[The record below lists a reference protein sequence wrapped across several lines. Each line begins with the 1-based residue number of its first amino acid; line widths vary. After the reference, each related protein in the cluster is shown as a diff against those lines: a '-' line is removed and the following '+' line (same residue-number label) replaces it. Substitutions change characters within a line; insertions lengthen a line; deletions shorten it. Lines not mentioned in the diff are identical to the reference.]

1 MPKADVRKL
10 VFLDESGV
18 NTNMSRRYAR
28 AAIGQRA
35 NDAIPLNTGKSTTIL
50 SSVRLDGTTV
60 PVVFAG
66 AVNREKFKEYL
77 KTHLVPTLKP
87 GDIVIMDNLRTH
99 KVDGVAELI
108 QSAGAFLIYLPPY
121 SPDLNPI
128 EEMWSKIK
136 AYLRKVKARTSGT
149 LENAIKD
156 AFACVSVTDIFGWFS
171 HSGYSY
177 S

>member
-1 MPKADVRKL
+1 MPKVDARQL

-28 AAIGQRA
+28 SAVGQRA
-35 NDAIPLNTGKSTTIL
+35 NDGIPLNTGKSTTIL

-60 PVVFAG
+60 PIFFAG

-77 KTHLVPTLKP
+77 KDHLVPTLKP

-108 QSAGAFLIYLPPY
+108 QSAGAFPVYLPPY

-136 AYLRKVKARTSGT
+136 AYLRKVKARTSGA
-149 LENAIKD
+149 LEKAIVD
-156 AFACVSVTDIFGWFS
+156 AFACISVSDIFGWFS